1 LRKHSEIPFD
11 RWWLGEKHLH
21 WLFLDV
27 FILIANVLVGAVAY
41 YYQHRNPVGWF
52 FIACLV
58 SPVLAGIAL
67 LIMGPSDS
75 AEGA

>member
-1 LRKHSEIPFD
+1 MDWSLI
-11 RWWLGEKHLH
+11 
-21 WLFLDV
+21 V

-41 YYQHRNPVGWF
+41 YYQHRNPISWF

-67 LIMGPSDS
+67 VMMGANDSSDE
-75 AEGA
+75 AA